1 MLNKLSNINVYV
13 IISCIIREC
22 LIVGA
27 SSAFQAGEQFK
38 SQQETTILFA
48 ITLLICFLS
57 LSFIA
62 QPLESSSSLLALCLH
77 NLINDATGCSSILGP
92 DASRLD

>member
-13 IISCIIREC
+13 FISCIIREC

-27 SSAFQAGEQFK
+27 SSAFQAGELNQFK

-48 ITLLICFLS
+48 ITLLIC
-57 LSFIA
+57 
-62 QPLESSSSLLALCLH
+62 
-77 NLINDATGCSSILGP
+77 
-92 DASRLD
+92 